1 MIATK
6 KYRHLQKTLLL
17 ICLVLGIYTFAIYL
31 PLNSWVKSFDKPIE
45 QNWKVLNKKFPLSI
59 SQHGIDISPLEK
71 NIKDY
76 DEIEAR
82 LEALKIT
89 IEKQT
94 TFSQQV
100 MEKLKQPFQ
109 LVEYQNERQLRQEEL
124 QAAAST
130 NLVTIY
136 PGVLANYPEYY
147 SEMKNP
153 ELLWAYLSMVQ
164 NSLLSAIN
172 CHITSINSLM
182 IKPVK
187 SIALD
192 DKTNALPT
200 ELNFKITVSGNSQS
214 VLKFIT
220 LLPAKYSPEV
230 KDAFIKMDKPE
241 LYIDRIL
248 IKKDG
253 IEDTDNVM
261 ADLRICGFVIIN
273 PKKE

>member
-17 ICLVLGIYTFAIYL
+17 ICVVLGVYTFAVYL
-31 PLNSWVKSFDKPIE
+31 PLNRWVRSFDNPIE
-45 QNWKVLNKKFPLSI
+45 QNLKVLNKKFPLTVDKN
-59 SQHGIDISPLEK
+59 GIDISPLEK

-76 DEIEAR
+76 EEVEAR
-82 LEALKIT
+82 LDALKIAV
-89 IEKQT
+89 EKQSA
-94 TFSQQV
+94 FSPQV
-100 MEKLKQPFQ
+100 VTKLKQPFQ
-109 LVEYQNERQLRQEEL
+109 LVEYQNERQLCQEEL
-124 QAAAST
+124 QAAASK

-136 PGVLANYPEYY
+136 PGVLANYPEY
-147 SEMKNP
+147 SSDMKNP
-153 ELLWAYLSMVQ
+153 ELLWAYLSMVH

-172 CHITSINSLM
+172 SRITSINFLT
-182 IKPVK
+182 IRTVK
-187 SIALD
+187 TISYD

-200 ELNFKITVSGNSQS
+200 ELNFRLAISGNSQS

-220 LLPAKYSPEV
+220 LLPAKFNPE
-230 KDAFIKMDKPE
+230 IKNASLMMDKPE
-241 LYIDRIL
+241 LYTDRIL

-261 ADLRICGFVIIN
+261 VDLRICGFVLIT